1 MHLVGIQ
8 EGKTLQQ
15 APPWKAV
22 TPPTAPQAEVIAS
35 SMCYGGPSRYRLMQ
49 KHLCG
54 GLSCSQPSGVPP
66 VSSVGV
72 RDSEASSLVTEGAG
86 T

>member
-1 MHLVGIQ
+1 MIGLKVEIELSQ
-8 EGKTLQQ
+8 FNFFLISSLSTTTEKTEASVWRAVLQ
-15 APPWKAV
+15 
-22 TPPTAPQAEVIAS
+22 S
-35 SMCYGGPSRYRLMQ
+35 SHGDPA
-49 KHLCG
+49 
-54 GLSCSQPSGVPP
+54 